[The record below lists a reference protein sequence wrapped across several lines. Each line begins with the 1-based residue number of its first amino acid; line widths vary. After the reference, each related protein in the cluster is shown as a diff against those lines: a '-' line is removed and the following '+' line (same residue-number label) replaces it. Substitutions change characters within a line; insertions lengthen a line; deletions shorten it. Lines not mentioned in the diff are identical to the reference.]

1 MMRKNLMVACDYVS
15 QSEAITHHKKKRSM
29 CMFLFL
35 VIALSLVSLSVLAT
49 TTITMANAQT
59 PSNSTSN
66 TNITA
71 SNETGVKQMGI
82 CVVGAKSPCNGDR
95 NSPT

>member
-1 MMRKNLMVACDYVS
+1 MMRKNLMAACDHVT
-15 QSEAITHHKKKRSM
+15 QSEVVTRHKKKGSM
-29 CMFLFL
+29 FMFLFS
-35 VIALSLVSLSVLAT
+35 VIALNLVSSLSVLAT
-49 TTITMANAQT
+49 TTTANAQT

-66 TNITA
+66 TNSTA